1 MESPTFLME
10 HYMCKEDKQ
19 SGLPMACYILS
30 RVEAGDVP
38 QYLVLGWHSA
48 VLMGSWHKTFSEYI
62 AEAYRGYVEGCSKHP
77 PKPIGEWMLCA
88 ERLWQKTY
96 EASGADWIDRRKE
109 KAVMT
114 TSEEEQP

>member
-1 MESPTFLME
+1 
-10 HYMCKEDKQ
+10 MCKDDNKE
-19 SGLPMACYILS
+19 GVPVGCYILS

-48 VLMGSWHKTFSEYI
+48 VLMGSWNKTFTEYI
-62 AEAYRGYVEGCSKHP
+62 EESYRGYVEGCSKHP

-96 EASGADWIDRRKE
+96 EAARGTEWIDRRKE
-109 KAVMT
+109 QAVMT
-114 TSEEEQP
+114 TSVEEQP